1 MRDRRIGETGV
12 TADAAAHLR
21 DAIRTGRF
29 APGARIVER
38 PVAQELGISAIAVRD
53 ALARLTQEGWVERLP
68 RRGARVR
75 DPGPA
80 ELDDITAVRVLVEG
94 EALAR
99 ASVALDDATERE
111 LRALL
116 TGMEQAAG
124 RGDRSALL
132 AQDEAFHAALW
143 RAAGSA
149 TLEELLGNL
158 TARVIPLVRGSIDGM
173 PEAELA
179 AMRGWH
185 EELLVGVLAGPDEAR
200 AAVARHAELTR
211 TRVASHRQEAT

>member
-12 TADAAAHLR
+12 TAEAAAHLR
-21 DAIRTGRF
+21 DAIRDGRL

-38 PVAQELGISAIAVRD
+38 PVAQELGISPIAVRD

-75 DPGPA
+75 APAGA
-80 ELDDITAVRVLVEG
+80 ELDDITAARVLVEG

-99 ASVALDDATERE
+99 ASTALDDPAVRD

-116 TGMEQAAG
+116 IGMDQAAR

-143 RAAGSA
+143 RAAGSP

-158 TARVIPLVRGSIDGM
+158 TARIIPLVRRSIDGM
-173 PEAELA
+173 PSEELA

-185 EELLVGVLAGPDEAR
+185 EELLDGVLAGPDQAR
-200 AAVARHAELTR
+200 SAVARHAELTR
-211 TRVASHRQEAT
+211 ARVGASDQEGT

>member
-12 TADAAAHLR
+12 TAEAAAHLR
-21 DAIRTGRF
+21 DAIRDGRL

-75 DPGPA
+75 DPSPA
-80 ELDDITAVRVLVEG
+80 ELGDITDVRVLVEG

-99 ASVALDDATERE
+99 ASVALDDATQRE

-116 TGMEQAAG
+116 NGMEQAAG

-143 RAAGSA
+143 KAAGSA
-149 TLEELLGNL
+149 TLEELL
-158 TARVIPLVRGSIDGM
+158 VRRSIDGM

-185 EELLVGVLAGPDEAR
+185 EELLAGVLAGPEEAR

-211 TRVASHRQEAT
+211 TRAGNA